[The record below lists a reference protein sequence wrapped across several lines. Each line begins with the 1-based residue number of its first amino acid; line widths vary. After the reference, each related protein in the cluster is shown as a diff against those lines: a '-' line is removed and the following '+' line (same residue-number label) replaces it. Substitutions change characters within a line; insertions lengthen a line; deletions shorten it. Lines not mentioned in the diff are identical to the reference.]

1 MCIKAKHYHN
11 KDFKIDQFIWMQWQ
25 FGQKGPYTEFFY
37 LTDKALTSQS
47 TTTLGE
53 MLHWLKLAYPTWSHP
68 QYQDY
73 FNRADRKPLSA
84 QCKCQPSYHFL
95 LCCSFTF
102 SQNEINYYSNIWLLI
117 WTFYN
122 EVWND
127 NNINHFVNIF
137 YTSFPPKKSCKQG
150 FTISL
155 HTFLIIYSSENYV
168 YGYLSLFPWSKD
180 KDHNLHD

>member
-1 MCIKAKHYHN
+1 MCVKAKHYYN

-37 LTDKALTSQS
+37 WTDKALTSQS

-102 SQNEINYYSNIWLLI
+102 SQNETNYYSNIWLLI
-117 WTFYN
+117 WAFYN

-137 YTSFPPKKSCKQG
+137 YTSSLPKKSCKQG
-150 FTISL
+150 LTISL
-155 HTFLIIYSSENYV
+155 HTFSYHL
-168 YGYLSLFPWSKD
+168 
-180 KDHNLHD
+180 